1 MEHFDAIIIGAG
13 QAGMPL
19 AHKIS
24 AKGQTVALIEQRV
37 IGGTCI
43 NDGCSPTKTM
53 AFCAKVAH
61 TVSRAGDY
69 GVETG
74 DFKVNQLKVKER
86 KNHIVKLFRGGAEK
100 SLEKSENITVI
111 MGKGSLKGSGRIQ
124 VLLPNGGQRM
134 LSAERIFINTGSKTH
149 VPNIQGLHQVA
160 FLTSSTIMD
169 LEVTP
174 RHLLILGGGYIGLEF
189 AQMFRRFGAEVSIID
204 SAERLVGKEDEDVCR
219 EVSTIF
225 EKEGISTYFQ
235 FQAEE
240 VSQSE
245 GEFMLRGKQNGRP
258 FTLKGSH
265 LLVATGRK
273 PNTEGLNAE
282 GSGLYLT
289 KEGFIKVDKYF
300 RTSLKNVYAMG
311 DVAGSPPFTHMAY
324 HDAQLVYEQVYENQ
338 RKSREGRLIPYCI
351 FIDPQLARIGLNE
364 QEAKAKGIPYK
375 LGKFWMK
382 HAGRTLEADEK
393 EGFFKVL
400 VDPDDGKIIG
410 ATILSMD
417 GGEIM
422 AILQMAMIG
431 GVTYKKIRHLP
442 IAHPTLA
449 ESLNNL
455 MKQVED

>member
-1 MEHFDAIIIGAG
+1 MERFDAVIIGAG

-24 AKGQTVALIEQRV
+24 SKGHTVALVEQRV

-69 GVETG
+69 GIEV
-74 DFKVNQLKVKER
+74 DAFRINQKKIKQR
-86 KNHIVKLFRGGAEK
+86 KNHIVHLFRGGAQK
-100 SLEKSENITVI
+100 GLDKAENITVI
-111 MGKGSLKGSGRIQ
+111 MGKGSI
-124 VLLPNGGQRM
+124 VGQGHVAVQQADGIKRS
-134 LSAERIFINTGSKTH
+134 LSTDAIFINTGSKTKLPNLRGLDQ
-149 VPNIQGLHQVA
+149 VP

-169 LEVTP
+169 LEETP
-174 RHLLILGGGYIGLEF
+174 KSLLILGGGYIGLEF
-189 AQMFRRFGAEVSIID
+189 AQMFRRFGSEVSVLD
-204 SAERLVGKEDEDVCR
+204 SAERLVSKEDTDVCK
-219 EVSTIF
+219 EVSAIF
-225 EKEGISTYFQ
+225 KKEGISTYFN
-235 FQAEE
+235 FEAEE
-240 VSQSE
+240 VLNEE
-245 GEFMLRGKQNGRP
+245 GQISIKGRQDGRGV
-258 FTLKGSH
+258 TLKGSH

-273 PNTEGLNAE
+273 PNIEGLNAE
-282 GSGLYLT
+282 EAGIVLT
-289 KEGFIKVDKYF
+289 DQGFIEVDEQF

-311 DVAGSPPFTHMAY
+311 DVSGSPPFTHIAY
-324 HDAQLVYEQVYENQ
+324 NDANLVFQAVYEN
-338 RKSREGRLIPYCI
+338 RVLSHKNRLVPYCI

-364 QEAKAKGIPYK
+364 QQAKNRGIPYK

-400 VDPDDGKIIG
+400 VDPKDGKILG

-417 GGEIM
+417 GGEVM

-431 GVTYKKIRHLP
+431 GVTYEQIKDLP

-455 MKQVED
+455 MKQVQG